1 MLRGK
6 SDWSPDFVTKDKDKD
21 KECVTRRPDFGHK
34 KDKQASLHQQKP
46 CICVQREKGQ
56 NRSGFSSRGKCQL
69 DIWKTLKLQ

>member
-34 KDKQASLHQQKP
+34 KDK
-46 CICVQREKGQ
+46 
-56 NRSGFSSRGKCQL
+56 
-69 DIWKTLKLQ
+69 